1 MVLEGTKSI
10 KYEPTALADSSKLA
24 FTINGAKHHLRCRH
38 QKEMHRGTKSIEAV
52 PELSCQHHSQIPH
65 LMGLIYVGS
74 RLWQTI
80 SFALRPESTG
90 GLSPEPLSLWAYPQ
104 WEKKPKEFL
113 FVSGFLLSVLTELY
127 ILSISIYI
135 IDSNS
140 IFVYLCLFFWICCNT
155 LFFPFFRCQN
165 SKSWKSCR
173 ARSRGASQPRSAPI
187 RRIPQART
195 LLKSCCYFK
204 SYRVLPQVWWNFNQF
219 HVFSCLHS
227 NLKFLRL
234 WHFKNTN
241 ATILSKGVFLDSN
254 SHEIRLGWNLHGIH
268 QLFIVF
274 WIVSNDFKL
283 SSSEL
288 RYLHSFLTSWN
299 PCGSLLVVKVQNA
312 ILARLMF
319 I

>member
-1 MVLEGTKSI
+1 
-10 KYEPTALADSSKLA
+10 
-24 FTINGAKHHLRCRH
+24 
-38 QKEMHRGTKSIEAV
+38 MHRGTKSIEAV
-52 PELSCQHHSQIPH
+52 PELSCQHHSHIPH
-65 LMGLIYVGS
+65 LMDLMGLIYVGS

-113 FVSGFLLSVLTELY
+113 FVSCFLLSVLTELY
-127 ILSISIYI
+127 ILSISINL

-140 IFVYLCLFFWICCNT
+140 NCVMSVFFWICCNT
-155 LFFPFFRCQN
+155 LFFPFFSVPKLQKLKELPCTL
-165 SKSWKSCR
+165 SWCITAKISTDT
-173 ARSRGASQPRSAPI
+173 
-187 RRIPQART
+187 RIPQPRT

-204 SYRVLPQVWWNFNQF
+204 SYRVLPQVWWKFNQF

-254 SHEIRLGWNLHGIH
+254 HMKYVLDGIYME
-268 QLFIVF
+268 FT
-274 WIVSNDFKL
+274 N
-283 SSSEL
+283 SS
-288 RYLHSFLTSWN
+288 
-299 PCGSLLVVKVQNA
+299 
-312 ILARLMF
+312 
-319 I
+319 

>member
-1 MVLEGTKSI
+1 
-10 KYEPTALADSSKLA
+10 
-24 FTINGAKHHLRCRH
+24 
-38 QKEMHRGTKSIEAV
+38 MHRGTKSIEAV

-140 IFVYLCLFFWICCNT
+140 NCLFMSVF
-155 LFFPFFRCQN
+155 LDLLQHFVLPFFSVPKLQKLKELPCTL
-165 SKSWKSCR
+165 SWCITAKI
-173 ARSRGASQPRSAPI
+173 GTDT
-187 RRIPQART
+187 RIPQART

-254 SHEIRLGWNLHGIH
+254 HMKYVLDGICME
-268 QLFIVF
+268 FT
-274 WIVSNDFKL
+274 N
-283 SSSEL
+283 SS
-288 RYLHSFLTSWN
+288 
-299 PCGSLLVVKVQNA
+299 
-312 ILARLMF
+312 
-319 I
+319 